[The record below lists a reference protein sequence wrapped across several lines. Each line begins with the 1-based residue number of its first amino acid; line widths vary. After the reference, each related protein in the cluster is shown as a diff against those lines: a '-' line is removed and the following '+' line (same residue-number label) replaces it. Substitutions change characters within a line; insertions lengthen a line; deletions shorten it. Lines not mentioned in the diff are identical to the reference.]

1 MTLFAPASAGDRE
14 HATAFVGRVAQLD
27 PAALVRLA
35 GRGDHVDLWARAG
48 FGVVASTRV
57 AGRIE
62 PDPLTV
68 YATNLVAALA
78 VSRAAAVDAGADAGE
93 QWHTQLPPSDGWSPI
108 GELAIPDIVRE
119 VRAAKVVAERAVT
132 VDRVGELRAKTKAT
146 VPPAV
151 LDQTLMTVTVESAQV
166 PISMR
171 MLFALSGMG
180 FAGGGIDG
188 SGADSDAAIGADAAR
203 GIRVSVTPT
212 WLRLDAPQ
220 GSVARRRMADLPLA

>member
-1 MTLFAPASAGDRE
+1 
-14 HATAFVGRVAQLD
+14 
-27 PAALVRLA
+27 
-35 GRGDHVDLWARAG
+35 
-48 FGVVASTRV
+48 
-57 AGRIE
+57 
-62 PDPLTV
+62 V

-119 VRAAKVVAERAVT
+119 VRAAKAVAERAVT
-132 VDRVGELRAKTKAT
+132 IDRVGELRAKTKAT

-180 FAGGGIDG
+180 FADGGIDG

>member
-1 MTLFAPASAGDRE
+1 
-14 HATAFVGRVAQLD
+14 
-27 PAALVRLA
+27 
-35 GRGDHVDLWARAG
+35 
-48 FGVVASTRV
+48 
-57 AGRIE
+57 
-62 PDPLTV
+62 
-68 YATNLVAALA
+68 
-78 VSRAAAVDAGADAGE
+78 
-93 QWHTQLPPSDGWSPI
+93 
-108 GELAIPDIVRE
+108 VRE

-180 FAGGGIDG
+180 FADGGTDG
-188 SGADSDAAIGADAAR
+188 SGAAIGADAAR